1 MPESDIFNQ
10 MMEEA
15 LEAGAAYFRE
25 RRMRRQGGAGH
36 TAAKEDMISE
46 MIDVMNMAGIV
57 ISRLSDEL
65 KNLSRGR
72 EDDRSIF
79 HHSV

>member
-1 MPESDIFNQ
+1 
-10 MMEEA
+10 
-15 LEAGAAYFRE
+15 
-25 RRMRRQGGAGH
+25 
-36 TAAKEDMISE
+36 MISE